1 MGIPILSVRD
11 DQGDTIPIP
20 AVQGPPGPQGNVGP
34 AGPKGDK
41 GDTGAAGPNLI
52 NMDTPTPI
60 AGILKGQGGKVAN
73 AVAGED
79 YATPVAVA
87 TKLDRR
93 DYTRTI
99 NTATTTGSA
108 ANFVLTLDPAPDALV
123 QGMMLLVNFH
133 TGSDATMTPPVLSVN
148 GFGGKYL
155 MPVGVNSARPFAA
168 GVHIVFYD
176 GTYWRMIDNAFL
188 PIIGGTVYGSII
200 PKSALEYNLGS
211 SEIPWQHMYAT
222 AGRFSNS
229 LTVGGNSVWH
239 QGNLKIASGN
249 IGITPD
255 TTGESKMVTVD
266 ISGYG
271 FTGTPSVFA
280 NPQSTGVGKVFT
292 TATNA
297 TNTSF
302 QIYGIRNDGGGG
314 FSCSWLAIGT

>member
-11 DQGDTIPIP
+11 DQGNIVPIP
-20 AVQGPPGPQGNVGP
+20 AVQGPPGQKGDTGP

-52 NMDTPTPI
+52 NTETSTPI
-60 AGILKGQGGKVAN
+60 TGILKGQSGKVAA

-79 YATPVAVA
+79 YAAPAAVDA
-87 TKLDRR
+87 KLDAA

-99 NTATTTGSA
+99 NTATTTGLPSTLA
-108 ANFVLTLDPAPDALV
+108 LALDPAPAALV

-133 TGSDATMTPPVLSVN
+133 TGSTSTMTPPTLNVN
-148 GFGGKYL
+148 GLGAKYL

-168 GVHIVFYD
+168 GLHIVFYD
-176 GTYWRMIDNAFL
+176 GTNWRMIDNAFL
-188 PIIGGTVYGSII
+188 PIVGGTVYGSII

-211 SEIPWQHMYAT
+211 SEIPWQYMYAT

-239 QGNLKIASGN
+239 QGNLKIASGT

-271 FTGTPSVFA
+271 FTGIPSVFA
-280 NPQSTGVGKVFT
+280 NPQSTGAGKVFT

-297 TNTSF
+297 TTTSF
-302 QIYGIRNDGGGG
+302 EIYGVRNDGGGG